1 MKKIDIEMK
10 NRLKHIQWVAFSVFL
25 ILTSCETNELDLRE
39 DPNFLTPSQAS
50 PDFFLNSI
58 QEDFARHIDGDATG
72 DPQDNFQTGGNVN
85 GDGLSVLGMELTR
98 LQAYGS
104 RDYQSGYQ
112 DIDTD
117 DEWDNA
123 YRGILFDI
131 RNMTPAAEEA
141 GLTRHLGIAQFI
153 EAYVIVSLVDFFGD
167 VPYTEAVQAPEII
180 NPTLESGASVYDAA
194 LVLLDQAIVNFTNT
208 ASTNPAT
215 DYFYGND
222 YDKWVRPEDM
232 VGTLK

>member
-1 MKKIDIEMK
+1 MK
-10 NRLKHIQWVAFSVFL
+10 NTFKYIQGVVCSAVL
-25 ILTSCETNELDLRE
+25 VLASCETNELDLRE

-50 PDFFLNSI
+50 PDFFINSI

-98 LQAYGS
+98 LQAYAS

-131 RNMTPAAEEA
+131 RNMTPAAEEN
-141 GLTRHLGIAQFI
+141 GLTRHLGIGQFI

-167 VPYTEAVQAPEII
+167 IPYTEAVQAPEIV
-180 NPTLESGASVYDAA
+180 NPILDSGESVYDAA
-194 LVLLDQAIVNFTNT
+194 LLLLELDCCF
-208 ASTNPAT
+208 
-215 DYFYGND
+215 
-222 YDKWVRPEDM
+222 
-232 VGTLK
+232 L